1 MHGRLSPMLEL
12 RSATFRYP
20 VRRPRR
26 FRPWATVLGQG
37 IRNIDISLKPGSVY
51 GLVGPNGAGKSTLMQ
66 VLAGLIKL
74 DQGNVV
80 MDGADTPEILR
91 ASIGYMP
98 ERVSWSGLG
107 NARQVVERLC
117 SMRGITY
124 ESAEELLDLVGLKQ
138 RAGDEIRTFSQGM
151 KQRLSLATTL
161 LGDPKVLLLDEP
173 LNGLDSVAQSA
184 LCILI
189 KQLAERGK
197 CIVISS
203 HNLTDLEKLADKFL
217 LMHNGKLVAK
227 GDLDKIERDLEIQSV
242 LEIGG
247 VGPSPDVASH
257 VFEAKEIPVFEGE
270 DWAYRLYLEGQDW
283 TTEMRQRLGAEIN
296 FTRLHRL
303 PTQLE
308 TVISAA
314 TGVEIEDA
322 GFSIL
327 SEVDSDD

>member
-1 MHGRLSPMLEL
+1 MLEL

-20 VRRPRR
+20 VRRPQR

-37 IRNIDISLKPGSVY
+37 IRNIDISLESGSVY

-66 VLAGLIKL
+66 VLAGLIDL
-74 DQGNVV
+74 DQGEIELV
-80 MDGADTPEILR
+80 GKKSPESIR
-91 ASIGYMP
+91 ESIGYMP
-98 ERVSWSGLG
+98 ERVSWGGSGT
-107 NARQVVERLC
+107 ARHVMQRLC
-117 SMRGITY
+117 SMRGISSK
-124 ESAEELLDLVGLKQ
+124 SADELLNLTGLEQ
-138 RAGDEIRTFSQGM
+138 RADDEIRTYSQGM

-161 LGDPKVLLLDEP
+161 LGDPNVLLLDEP

-189 KQLAERGK
+189 KQLAAKGK

-203 HNLTDLEKLADKFL
+203 HNLSDLEKLADKFL
-217 LMHNGKLVAK
+217 LMHNGDLVAK
-227 GDLDKIERDLEIQSV
+227 GRLDEIERDLGIKPI

-247 VGPSPDVASH
+247 VGPLPDIENTAIEV
-257 VFEAKEIPVFEGE
+257 KEIPIFDGE
-270 DWAYRLYLEGQDW
+270 EWAYRLHLDGQDW
-283 TTEMRQRLGAEIN
+283 STEMRQNLGSEIN

-303 PTQLE
+303 PTRLE